1 MSIRFLYSCAGAR
14 GPLPSPLMTSKLVL
28 AILSLVFVAMAPVR
42 AAEDN
47 TVLLNTLGYT
57 TGQAI
62 LLTHMAVGTLADAVA
77 GKAYKA
83 DQATT
88 FITTY
93 VNVTKGMKDQMKK
106 LIDADTLTKNDSQFI
121 QNTIDVLD
129 LVLKEAKDLQ
139 AFIESGKKSD
149 AEAYDGSRKKALAE
163 IKTLLSIKD

>member
-1 MSIRFLYSCAGAR
+1 
-14 GPLPSPLMTSKLVL
+14 MTSKLVL